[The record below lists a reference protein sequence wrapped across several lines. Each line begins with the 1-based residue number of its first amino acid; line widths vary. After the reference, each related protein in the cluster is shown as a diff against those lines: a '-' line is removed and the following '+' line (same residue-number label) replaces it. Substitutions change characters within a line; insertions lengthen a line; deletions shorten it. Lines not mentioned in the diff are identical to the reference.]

1 MAKKTIELL
10 KSQKKVIEA
19 ITVQMATLCYTQ
31 SDLVKR
37 LEDDIGLKIHVS
49 SLSRFLK
56 GSKKGSL
63 SNTEIILLCLYV
75 GIKIKFNLE
84 VMNEEERQKTIQ
96 GLKVKVKALNS

>member
-84 VMNEEERQKTIQ
+84 VMNEDERQKTIQ

>member
-10 KSQKKVIEA
+10 KSQTKVIDA
-19 ITVQMATLCYTQ
+19 ITMQMATLCYTQ
-31 SDLVKR
+31 SELVKR
-37 LEDDIGLKIHVS
+37 LEDDIGLKIHIS

-63 SNTEIILLCLYV
+63 SNTEIILLCLYL

-84 VMNEEERQKTIQ
+84 IMNEEERQKIIV
-96 GLKVKVKALNS
+96 GLKSKVKAINS